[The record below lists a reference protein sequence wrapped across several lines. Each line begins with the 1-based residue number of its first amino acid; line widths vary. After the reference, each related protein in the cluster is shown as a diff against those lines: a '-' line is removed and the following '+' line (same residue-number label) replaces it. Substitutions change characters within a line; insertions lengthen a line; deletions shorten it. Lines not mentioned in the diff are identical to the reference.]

1 MTQPNIII
9 DYELMHLENTIKKF
23 IEGDTYSIYAIDNLV
38 SILKETLPEKDLKI
52 LAKKLEDK

>member
-9 DYELMHLENTIKKF
+9 DYELMHLENAIKKF
-23 IEGDTYSIYAIDNLV
+23 IKNDTYSIYAIDDLV
-38 SILKETLPEKDLKI
+38 SIFKETLPEKELKI